1 MIRMFES
8 STAWPE
14 EEGRALTDFRPP
26 EPPDIT
32 VDFDSRHASS
42 SRTAATSSPTCSAWA
57 TAAAGP
63 RAAAGR
69 RSSATR
75 DGKPVHTGVTTAE
88 VMAVLRD
95 VGREQD
101 AVRDDARH
109 GRVLRAGSRRVLAG
123 AADRGAAAPGGPR
136 RPQPAARVAQA
147 AAGARSSSGS
157 SPARRCATCASAAAS
172 SAGGGKLD
180 TSWFQR
186 RAGLLP
192 DRCSKTGKL
201 RFARTANY
209 AVFCR
214 LVRAAGAEPH
224 ELGV

>member
-14 EEGRALTDFRPP
+14 EEGRALSDFRPP
-26 EPPDIT
+26 EPPEIK
-32 VDFDSRHASS
+32 VDFESGSVEVRDVGEVIRYQL
-42 SRTAATSSPTCSAWA
+42 RMG
-57 TAAAGP
+57 AGRG
-63 RAAAGR
+63 RAARCGWTEEVRDVEGR
-69 RSSATR
+69 L
-75 DGKPVHTGVTTAE
+75 VQTGVTTAE

-101 AVRDDARH
+101 AVRMTLATAAFFEEAADCPEAQRIAR
-109 GRVLRAGSRRVLAG
+109 RLRAEVRDGHNLRRISLRPLQALILERLVAG
-123 AADRGAAAPGGPR
+123 ETLSEMCARGGFVGR
-136 RPQPAARVAQA
+136 R
-147 AAGARSSSGS
+147 
-157 SPARRCATCASAAAS
+157 
-172 SAGGGKLD
+172 GKLD

-201 RFARTANY
+201 RYARTANY
-209 AVFCR
+209 SVFCR

>member
-8 STAWPE
+8 STAWPA
-14 EEGRALTDFRPP
+14 EEGRAPADFRPP

-32 VDFDSRHASS
+32 VDFDSGTVVVEDRGEIVTYVLSMGYG
-42 SRTAATSSPTCSAWA
+42 R
-57 TAAAGP
+57 G
-63 RAAAGR
+63 RAARCGW
-69 RSSATR
+69 TEILR
-75 DGKPVHTGVTTAE
+75 DTDGNPVHTGVTTAE

-101 AVRDDARH
+101 AVRMT
-109 GRVLRAGSRRVLAG
+109 L
-123 AADRGAAAPGGPR
+123 GAAAFFEEAAHECWQAR
-136 RPQPAARVAQA
+136 RIAERLRQEVRDGHNLRRVSLKPLQA
-147 AAGARSSSGS
+147 LILERLAAGETLSDMCERGGFVGS
-157 SPARRCATCASAAAS
+157 R
-172 SAGGGKLD
+172 GKLD

-186 RAGLLP
+186 RAGMLP

>member
-26 EPPDIT
+26 EPPDIS
-32 VDFDSRHASS
+32 VDFDGGRVVVEDRGEVVTYVLSMGYGR
-42 SRTAATSSPTCSAWA
+42 
-57 TAAAGP
+57 G
-63 RAAAGR
+63 RAARCGWTEILR
-69 RSSATR
+69 DR
-75 DGKPVHTGVTTAE
+75 DGQPVETGVTTAE

-101 AVRDDARH
+101 AVRMTLATAAFFEQAEDCWQARKIAD
-109 GRVLRAGSRRVLAG
+109 RLRSEVRDGHNLRRVSLRPLQALVLERLVAG
-123 AADRGAAAPGGPR
+123 ESLSDMCERGGFVGR
-136 RPQPAARVAQA
+136 R
-147 AAGARSSSGS
+147 
-157 SPARRCATCASAAAS
+157 
-172 SAGGGKLD
+172 GKLD

>member
-1 MIRMFES
+1 MIRTFDS
-8 STAWPE
+8 STAWPDE
-14 EEGRALTDFRPP
+14 TGPDPDFRPP

-32 VDFDSRHASS
+32 VDFDAGRVTLDD
-42 SRTAATSSPTCSAWA
+42 RDETVTYELRMGFGRGRAARCSWVEQVRD
-57 TAAAGP
+57 AAGELVQT
-63 RAAAGR
+63 A
-69 RSSATR
+69 
-75 DGKPVHTGVTTAE
+75 VTTAE

-95 VGREQD
+95 VGRELD
-101 AVRDDARH
+101 AVRMTLATAAFFERADDCKEAR
-109 GRVLRAGSRRVLAG
+109 RIARRLRSEVRDGHNLRRVSLRPLQALILERLVAG
-123 AADRGAAAPGGPR
+123 ETLSDMCARGGFVGK
-136 RPQPAARVAQA
+136 
-147 AAGARSSSGS
+147 
-157 SPARRCATCASAAAS
+157 
-172 SAGGGKLD
+172 GGKLD

-192 DRCSKTGKL
+192 DRCSRTGKL